1 MVKLGNKYI
10 QWVEKYLPS
19 PFIIALLLS
28 GVTFLMAL
36 VYQFPDKG
44 LFQAGLDTATYW
56 YSGFWE
62 LLSFTMQMAMILLL
76 GYIVAVSPA
85 VKQLIN
91 AIADKANNTAQ
102 AAAIVCFTT
111 LIASFLNW
119 GLCVIFGAILARQ
132 LALRFQEKGKA
143 INYGLLAA
151 AGYSGMMAWHGGFSG
166 SAPLKVAE
174 ANHFLVDKIGSIG
187 ISETLLSPMNIIV
200 SLVLLILLPLLAYW
214 VGKASPGKRLKV
226 EKENAHEEKDNIIEN
241 AANGAESKPFIS
253 KLLAVILLL
262 VAITYAIQQHQAGGN
277 IIDLNFINFC
287 LLSLGILLHKHL
299 TSFFQAAQ
307 TGISSVTDVLI
318 QFPFYAGIMGIMKYS
333 GLVLL
338 MSDFFVSISN
348 ELTFPLFSFIS
359 AAVVN
364 FFVPSGGGQ
373 WAVQGPILI
382 EAAKSLGIA
391 PQKVIMALAY
401 GDQITNM
408 LQPFWALPL
417 LGITGLKAKDILPY
431 TFLFF
436 VLGLVIFTISLLVF

>member
-62 LLSFTMQMAMILLL
+62 LLAFTMQMALILLL

-338 MSDFFVSISN
+338 MSDSFVSISN